1 MENMKSAVQAY
12 KTAQVDAAILGA
24 TPYELVGKLLVRAIE
39 SVGDAKGFMQK
50 GEIEAKG
57 QAIKIA
63 ISIIADGLRSSLN
76 MEAGGEIAE
85 NLNVLYEYI
94 LDQLMKAHAENDT
107 AILDEVTSLLKEI
120 KEGWDGIKPVPIQPE
135 LQTHL

>member
-1 MENMKSAVQAY
+1 MDNMKSAVKAY

-24 TPYELVGKLLVRAIE
+24 TPYELVGKLLARAIE
-39 SVGDAKGFMQK
+39 SVDEAKGFMQK
-50 GEIEAKG
+50 GEVAAKG

-76 MEAGGEIAE
+76 MDAGGEIAE
-85 NLNVLYEYI
+85 NLDVLYEYI
-94 LDQLMKAHAENDT
+94 LGQLLKAHAENDA

-120 KEGWDGIKPVPIQPE
+120 KEGWDGIMPAPAQAE
-135 LQTHL
+135 LQTQL